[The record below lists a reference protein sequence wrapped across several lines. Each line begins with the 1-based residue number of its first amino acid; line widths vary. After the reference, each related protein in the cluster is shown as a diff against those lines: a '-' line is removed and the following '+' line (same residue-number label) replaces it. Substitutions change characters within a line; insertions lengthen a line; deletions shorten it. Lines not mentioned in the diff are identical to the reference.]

1 MKDCPFRWRSKQ
13 RNVKGR
19 LTPTMYMLDL
29 KYRQRLLTA
38 VCRRLRFYDDED
50 KLEDCTIVHCIQ
62 TLGDQNLI
70 AVF

>member
-1 MKDCPFRWRSKQ
+1 MKDCPFGWRSKQ

-19 LTPTMYMLDL
+19 LKPTMYMLDL
-29 KYRQRLLTA
+29 KYKQRLLTA
-38 VCRRLRFYDDED
+38 VCRWLRFYDDED